1 MAVTLRDFMS
11 SGEVLTIE
19 PTATLGDAARR
30 MRSRN
35 VGAAVVVD
43 AAGAVS
49 GIFTERDLLRAVAD
63 ERDPAKEVVQS
74 YMTVDPVTLPPD
86 HSPSEAAQL
95 MSKGKFRHI
104 PVVEDGRLLGVVSIR
119 DLVQAE
125 LHIHTADA
133 HMGTDFP

>member
-1 MAVTLRDFMS
+1 
-11 SGEVLTIE
+11 
-19 PTATLGDAARR
+19 
-30 MRSRN
+30 
-35 VGAAVVVD
+35 
-43 AAGAVS
+43 
-49 GIFTERDLLRAVAD
+49 
-63 ERDPAKEVVQS
+63 
-74 YMTVDPVTLPPD
+74 MTVDPVTLPPD

>member
-11 SGEVLTIE
+11 SGHVLTIE
-19 PTATLGDAARR
+19 PTATLGDAARS

-43 AAGAVS
+43 AGGAVS

-63 ERDPAKEVVQS
+63 ERDPSTERVQS

-95 MSKGKFRHI
+95 MSEGKFRHI
-104 PVVEDGRLLGVVSIR
+104 PVVEGGRLIGIVSIR